1 MFLTRLKRHS
11 ASQVFSPEQVN
22 RAMNNSQAIIY
33 FSPTGVTLDAN
44 DNFLNALGYRLVDIV
59 GKHHS
64 IFCDPHYIET
74 PEYEEFWDSLAEGQF
89 QSGSYKRVTSNGED
103 IFIQATYNPIVSHD
117 GTVIGVVKYAVDVT
131 IPTVKQKEAIAL
143 TQASISFSVDGY
155 VTDVNKTFLGA
166 LGYTYEEVINKHHS
180 MFCDPEYV
188 KSAQYRQFWEKL
200 GSGQAVH
207 GEFRRLCKN
216 GQDIF
221 IRASYNPD
229 YDLNGQIIGV
239 SKYATDITEEKR
251 NHAEVMT
258 VVEGTASAVTEV
270 NQSITHIADL
280 MRNTTDSANVT
291 VQATHDV
298 KGIVGNLITASEKM
312 SSTVEQIYSIADQIN
327 LLALNAAVEAARAGD
342 AGKGFAVVAGEVKN
356 LATSASGFTSSI
368 AQEIETVQKISNE
381 ISNSMTDMLRNTEM
395 LKDSTISV
403 SSATDQQ
410 TAAMTDISTRM
421 VNLANMINK

>member
-1 MFLTRLKRHS
+1 
-11 ASQVFSPEQVN
+11 
-22 RAMNNSQAIIY
+22 
-33 FSPTGVTLDAN
+33 
-44 DNFLNALGYRLVDIV
+44 
-59 GKHHS
+59 
-64 IFCDPHYIET
+64 
-74 PEYEEFWDSLAEGQF
+74 
-89 QSGSYKRVTSNGED
+89 
-103 IFIQATYNPIVSHD
+103 
-117 GTVIGVVKYAVDVT
+117 
-131 IPTVKQKEAIAL
+131 
-143 TQASISFSVDGY
+143 
-155 VTDVNKTFLGA
+155 
-166 LGYTYEEVINKHHS
+166 
-180 MFCDPEYV
+180 
-188 KSAQYRQFWEKL
+188 
-200 GSGQAVH
+200 
-207 GEFRRLCKN
+207 
-216 GQDIF
+216 
-221 IRASYNPD
+221 
-229 YDLNGQIIGV
+229 
-239 SKYATDITEEKR
+239 
-251 NHAEVMT
+251 
-258 VVEGTASAVTEV
+258 
-270 NQSITHIADL
+270 